1 MKLLIQ
7 FGIIFGV
14 CWVGEGLSQLL
25 PLPGSVISMI
35 LLFLL
40 LLTKLVKPAHIAE
53 KSDFLLKRYGLFL
66 YPGRG
71 GHHGEPGDPLGEPYP
86 LPHRLLCHYGDY
98 LCRHGLH
105 RPAGHLAAKPAFRQK
120 GGKTAW
126 LIGFPPPFSALP

>member
-40 LLTKLVKPAHIAE
+40 LLTKLVKSAHIAE
-53 KSDFLLKRYGLFL
+53 KSDFLLKNMAFFFI
-66 YPGRG
+66 
-71 GHHGEPGDPLGEPYP
+71 
-86 LPHRLLCHYGDY
+86 
-98 LCRHGLH
+98 
-105 RPAGHLAAKPAFRQK
+105 PAGVAIMESLGILWENLIPFLTVCFVTMVITFAATAYTVRLVIWLQNRLSA
-120 GGKTAW
+120 GKE
-126 LIGFPPPFSALP
+126 GKQRG

>member
-7 FGIIFGV
+7 IGIIFGV

-53 KSDFLLKRYGLFL
+53 KSDFLLKNMAFFFI
-66 YPGRG
+66 
-71 GHHGEPGDPLGEPYP
+71 
-86 LPHRLLCHYGDY
+86 
-98 LCRHGLH
+98 
-105 RPAGHLAAKPAFRQK
+105 PAGVAIMESLGILWENLIPFLTVCFVTMVITFAATAYTVRLVIWLQNRLSARKE
-120 GGKTAW
+120 GKQR
-126 LIGFPPPFSALP
+126 G

>member
-1 MKLLIQ
+1 MKLFIQ

-53 KSDFLLKRYGLFL
+53 KSDFLLKNMAFFFI
-66 YPGRG
+66 
-71 GHHGEPGDPLGEPYP
+71 
-86 LPHRLLCHYGDY
+86 
-98 LCRHGLH
+98 
-105 RPAGHLAAKPAFRQK
+105 PAGVAIMESLGILWENLIPFLTVCFVTMVITFAATAYTVRLVIWLQNRLSA
-120 GGKTAW
+120 GKE
-126 LIGFPPPFSALP
+126 GKQRG

>member
-53 KSDFLLKRYGLFL
+53 KSDFLLKNMAFFFI
-66 YPGRG
+66 
-71 GHHGEPGDPLGEPYP
+71 
-86 LPHRLLCHYGDY
+86 
-98 LCRHGLH
+98 
-105 RPAGHLAAKPAFRQK
+105 PAGVAIMESLGILWENLIPFLTVCFVTMVITFAATAYTVRLVIWLQNRLSA
-120 GGKTAW
+120 GKE
-126 LIGFPPPFSALP
+126 GKQRG

>member
-53 KSDFLLKRYGLFL
+53 KSDFLLKNMAFFFI
-66 YPGRG
+66 
-71 GHHGEPGDPLGEPYP
+71 
-86 LPHRLLCHYGDY
+86 
-98 LCRHGLH
+98 
-105 RPAGHLAAKPAFRQK
+105 PAGVAVMESAGLLWENLLPFLAVCLITLVVTFAATALAVRFAIWLQGRIFAGK
-120 GGKTAW
+120 GGVKRD
-126 LIGFPPPFSALP
+126 

>member
-53 KSDFLLKRYGLFL
+53 KSDFLLKNMAFFFI
-66 YPGRG
+66 
-71 GHHGEPGDPLGEPYP
+71 
-86 LPHRLLCHYGDY
+86 
-98 LCRHGLH
+98 
-105 RPAGHLAAKPAFRQK
+105 PAGVAIMESLGILWENLIPFLTVCFVTMVITFAATAYTVRLVIWLQNRLSARKE
-120 GGKTAW
+120 GKQR
-126 LIGFPPPFSALP
+126 G

>member
-14 CWVGEGLSQLL
+14 CWVGEGLSRLL

-53 KSDFLLKRYGLFL
+53 KSDFLLKNMAFFFI
-66 YPGRG
+66 
-71 GHHGEPGDPLGEPYP
+71 
-86 LPHRLLCHYGDY
+86 
-98 LCRHGLH
+98 
-105 RPAGHLAAKPAFRQK
+105 PAGVAIMESLGILWENLIPFLTVCFVTMVITFAATAYTVRLVIWLQNRLSA
-120 GGKTAW
+120 GKE
-126 LIGFPPPFSALP
+126 GKQRG

>member
-1 MKLLIQ
+1 MKLFIQ

-53 KSDFLLKRYGLFL
+53 KSDFLLKNMAFFFI
-66 YPGRG
+66 
-71 GHHGEPGDPLGEPYP
+71 
-86 LPHRLLCHYGDY
+86 
-98 LCRHGLH
+98 
-105 RPAGHLAAKPAFRQK
+105 PAGVAIMESLGILWENLIPFLTVCFVTMVITFAATAYTVRLVIWLQNRLSARKE
-120 GGKTAW
+120 GKQR
-126 LIGFPPPFSALP
+126 G

>member
-53 KSDFLLKRYGLFL
+53 KSDFLLKNMALFFI
-66 YPGRG
+66 
-71 GHHGEPGDPLGEPYP
+71 
-86 LPHRLLCHYGDY
+86 
-98 LCRHGLH
+98 
-105 RPAGHLAAKPAFRQK
+105 PAGVAIMESLGILWENLIPFLTVCFVTMVITFAATAYTVRLVIWLQNRLSA
-120 GGKTAW
+120 GKE
-126 LIGFPPPFSALP
+126 GKQRG

>member
-7 FGIIFGV
+7 FGIIFCV

-53 KSDFLLKRYGLFL
+53 KSDFLLKNMAFFFI
-66 YPGRG
+66 
-71 GHHGEPGDPLGEPYP
+71 
-86 LPHRLLCHYGDY
+86 
-98 LCRHGLH
+98 
-105 RPAGHLAAKPAFRQK
+105 PAGVAIMESLGILWENLIPFLTVCFVTMVITFAATAYTVRLVIWLQNRLSARKE
-120 GGKTAW
+120 GKQR
-126 LIGFPPPFSALP
+126 G

>member
-1 MKLLIQ
+1 MKLFIQ

-53 KSDFLLKRYGLFL
+53 KSDFLLKNMAFFFI
-66 YPGRG
+66 
-71 GHHGEPGDPLGEPYP
+71 
-86 LPHRLLCHYGDY
+86 
-98 LCRHGLH
+98 
-105 RPAGHLAAKPAFRQK
+105 PAGVAIMESLGILWENLIPFLTVCFVTMVITFAATAYTVRLVIWLQNRLSAREE
-120 GGKTAW
+120 GKQR
-126 LIGFPPPFSALP
+126 G

>member
-14 CWVGEGLSQLL
+14 CWVGEGLSRLL

-53 KSDFLLKRYGLFL
+53 KSDFLLKNMAFFFI
-66 YPGRG
+66 
-71 GHHGEPGDPLGEPYP
+71 
-86 LPHRLLCHYGDY
+86 
-98 LCRHGLH
+98 
-105 RPAGHLAAKPAFRQK
+105 PAGVAIMESLGILWENLIPFLTVCFVTMVITFAATAYTVRLVIWLQNRLSARKE
-120 GGKTAW
+120 GKQR
-126 LIGFPPPFSALP
+126 G